1 MCIANNVTVKSETP
15 TDSLLI
21 QTGINK
27 RIYSSTLAWQIPG
40 AGEPGGL
47 PNMGSHR
54 VRHD

>member
-54 VRHD
+54 VGHD